1 MCSYDGDKDRQQGVI
16 ITIRFLRKPGKS
28 RPWGCPNCQKS
39 FLCRNSKAAPLT
51 HHKSNSNK
59 NLWKYR
65 FLDILR
71 NKSEFARLTRLPY
84 SDLLTTFLPST
95 MIVILRFENTKI
107 FKSDVG
113 NSIVIVIILAQ
124 PPCQH
129 LVRRVHR
136 HGSGGQSYHAPS
148 LGHHVSLTSIKAN
161 VFYL

>member
-1 MCSYDGDKDRQQGVI
+1 MAHGVVRI
-16 ITIRFLRKPGKS
+16 VKS
-28 RPWGCPNCQKS
+28 QFCVEILKRHDSLTTRAYIWGVHLILN
-39 FLCRNSKAAPLT
+39 NSKL
-51 HHKSNSNK
+51 K
-59 NLWKYR
+59 LWKYR
-65 FLDILR
+65 FLDIMR

-136 HGSGGQSYHAPS
+136 HGSGGQSYHAPC
-148 LGHHVSLTSIKAN
+148 LGYHVSLTSIYAN